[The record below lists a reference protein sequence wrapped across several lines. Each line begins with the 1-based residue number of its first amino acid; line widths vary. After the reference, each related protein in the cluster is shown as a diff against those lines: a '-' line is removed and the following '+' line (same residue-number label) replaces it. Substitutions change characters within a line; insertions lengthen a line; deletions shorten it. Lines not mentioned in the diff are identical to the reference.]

1 MAVRGRSVGVVR
13 LASRFRTVEH
23 EKKGKEMS
31 KQSKSEKATDPKQQQ
46 LEALE
51 AANKQQLEALAQQ
64 RELAMESAKYW
75 DNVAEQAAAGLP
87 EAQAAA
93 LPARVSSTVL
103 TEAHFTYLES
113 VLKAQVEFTRTLL
126 TSATR

>member
-1 MAVRGRSVGVVR
+1 M
-13 LASRFRTVEH
+13 
-23 EKKGKEMS
+23 GK
-31 KQSKSEKATDPKQQQ
+31 QAKSDKSADPQQQQQ

-75 DNVAEQAAAGLP
+75 DDVARQAAAGLP

-93 LPARVSSTVL
+93 LPARVSSTAL

-113 VLKAQVEFTRTLL
+113 VLKAQVEFTRKLL

>member
-1 MAVRGRSVGVVR
+1 
-13 LASRFRTVEH
+13 
-23 EKKGKEMS
+23 MS
-31 KQSKSEKATDPKQQQ
+31 KQAKSEKTADLQQQQ

-51 AANKQQLEALAQQ
+51 AANRQQREALAQQ
-64 RELAMESAKYW
+64 RDLAMESAKYW
-75 DNVAEQAAAGLP
+75 DDVARQAAAGLP

-113 VLKAQVEFTRTLL
+113 VLEAQVEFTRTLL